1 MRYFIILFYFR
12 PGATQ
17 GTGPGQP
24 SLGSPLDL
32 GACSGLLGGWCH
44 LLAPQGFSHPAVT
57 PHPPRT
63 KDVFPCEGPEP
74 SSFDTGR
81 ETEARSGATAGPRAP
96 AARELQRVPLLSPGD
111 PPATEPNQTTHPLH
125 PTSPLST
132 CPWGSRTPA
141 PGVLPLGS
149 FWGRWRSEQQHGTN
163 CRVSFCLSLKSR
175 NKLSFL
181 LDL

>member
-96 AARELQRVPLLSPGD
+96 AARELQRVPLLSPSPTKPPIPCIPPHLSALVHGAVEPQLLGCCHWAALGD
-111 PPATEPNQTTHPLH
+111 AGGVSSSTAQTA
-125 PTSPLST
+125 
-132 CPWGSRTPA
+132 GSASASRLN
-141 PGVLPLGS
+141 PGI
-149 FWGRWRSEQQHGTN
+149 N
-163 CRVSFCLSLKSR
+163 
-175 NKLSFL
+175 
-181 LDL
+181 